1 MSGRTDTSRRDAA
14 AESEA
19 REEALRDAD
28 SFTEWLS
35 MECARQPVSKWQP
48 VLKDRDA
55 TDFAGWATAD
65 LMALALDYPQPS
77 ATRCAALDAIA
88 NRYCATPAIKT
99 FIAERA
105 GFMAVQMEEDARCAA

>member
-1 MSGRTDTSRRDAA
+1 MKTDTSRHDAA

-28 SFTEWLS
+28 SFAEWLS
-35 MECARQPVSKWQP
+35 VECARQPVSKWQP

-55 TDFAGWATAD
+55 TDFAGWTTAD

-77 ATRCAALDAIA
+77 ATRCAALDALVD
-88 NRYCATPAIKT
+88 RYCATPAIKT

-105 GFMAVQMEEDARCAA
+105 GFLAVQMAAEEREAA